1 MVGWRERRRFK
12 FPTQKQYGD
21 TGVTRKLS
29 SIGEVIKQINY
40 CGTERVNY

>member
-1 MVGWRERRRFK
+1 MGWRERRRFK

-21 TGVTRKLS
+21 TCVTRKLS